1 MSTVLHAD
9 VIIVGGG
16 LVGASTAFHLRAQH
30 AMSVLLLE
38 RDRVGSQASGVN
50 FGNVRR
56 QGRFLA
62 QLPLAH
68 RSRAIWGQLGPLLG
82 DDCEFMATGHVKVA
96 YDDAE
101 LAELERWATEAR
113 HWDLHIE
120 MLGANTLRARYPWL
134 GRDIVGAGHSPE
146 DGHANPRLAAPAF
159 ARAAR
164 RLGATILEHTA
175 VTSLERDGAGFR
187 VLADGGVQAHARV
200 LINAAGAWGG
210 RIAQQ
215 FAEPVPIEARGP
227 QMSVTEPL
235 PYFISPV
242 LGTTSAKLY
251 ARQVTRGNVVFGGG
265 ERVAVQM
272 DPPRAR
278 VLPERMHAQ
287 WPELLRLVPGLRG
300 AQVLRTWS
308 GVEGY
313 LCDMLPVLG
322 PSPHVPGLL
331 HGFGFSGHGF
341 QLAPGVGAV
350 LAELAATGATSTP
363 IDAFG
368 IERFLADSGAAQ
380 RAFAS
385 PDAAARHT
393 DASPQRSL
401 PAHG

>member
-1 MSTVLHAD
+1 MSSVLRPD
-9 VIIVGGG
+9 VVIVGGG
-16 LVGASTAFHLRAQH
+16 LVGASTAFHLRAEH
-30 AMSVLLLE
+30 AMSVVLIE

-56 QGRFLA
+56 QGRFLP

-68 RSRAIWGQLGPLLG
+68 RSRSIWGQLGRLLG
-82 DDCEFMATGHVKVA
+82 DDCEFIASGHLKVA

-101 LAELERWATEAR
+101 LAELEHWAGEAR
-113 HWDLHIE
+113 HWGLDIE
-120 MLGANTLRARYPWL
+120 MLGANTLRARHPWL
-134 GRDIVGAGHSPE
+134 GPDVVGAGHSPQ

-175 VTSLERDGAGFR
+175 VTAVERDGAGFAVLGEQG
-187 VLADGGVQAHARV
+187 VLARARV
-200 LINAAGAWGG
+200 LVNAAGAWGG
-210 RIAQQ
+210 RIAQL
-215 FAEPVPIEARGP
+215 FGEPVPIEARGP

-265 ERVAVQM
+265 ERVEVQM

-278 VLPERMHAQ
+278 VLPERMHGQ
-287 WPELLRLVPGLRG
+287 WHELLRLVPGLRG
-300 AQVLRTWS
+300 TQVLRTWS

-313 LCDMLPVLG
+313 LSDMIPIMG
-322 PSPHVPGLL
+322 PSATMPGLL
-331 HGFGFSGHGF
+331 HAFGFCGHGF

-350 LAELAATGATSTP
+350 IAELAATGATSTP
-363 IDAFG
+363 IDAFR
-368 IERFLADSGAAQ
+368 IERFLPAAGRDAQRPGAAIE
-380 RAFAS
+380 
-385 PDAAARHT
+385 HT
-393 DASPQRSL
+393 DASPQRS
-401 PAHG
+401 PHIAG

>member
-1 MSTVLHAD
+1 MSAVLHAD
-9 VIIVGGG
+9 VLIIGGG
-16 LVGASTAFHLRAQH
+16 LVGAATAFHLRAQH
-30 AMSVLLLE
+30 AMSVVLLE

-56 QGRFLA
+56 QGRFLP

-68 RSRAIWGQLGPLLG
+68 RARAIWGQLGPLLG
-82 DDCEFMATGHVKVA
+82 DDCEFIATGHVKVA

-101 LAELERWATEAR
+101 LGELEHWAAEAR

-134 GRDIVGAGHSPE
+134 GRDAVGAGHSPE
-146 DGHANPRLAAPAF
+146 DGHANPRLVAPAF

-175 VTSLERDGAGFR
+175 ATSLERDGAGFR
-187 VLADGGVQAHARV
+187 VLGERGVEVRARV
-200 LINAAGAWGG
+200 LVNAAGAWGG

-235 PYFISPV
+235 PYFIAPV
-242 LGTTSAKLY
+242 LGTASAKIY

-272 DPPRAR
+272 EPPRAR

-313 LCDMLPVLG
+313 LSDMLPVLG
-322 PSPHVPGLL
+322 PSAGVPGLL

-341 QLAPGVGAV
+341 QLGPGVGAV

-368 IERFLADSGAAQ
+368 IERFLADPGAAQ
-380 RAFAS
+380 HLPAS
-385 PDAAARHT
+385 QDAVARHP
-393 DASPQRSL
+393 DASPQQSL